1 MKNNLKELRSKRG
14 LTQEQLANLV
24 GTTKQ
29 YISMLESGNR
39 DISKVRMEIVNQ
51 ICSVLGCGI
60 DDIFSTAEFEFNN
73 EGKLIVDN
81 IYLDDRF
88 PNNFIIE
95 INNSYFIAPNNV
107 VYGNRAPSLK
117 ISDMLK
123 PMYGRLEDDA
133 MELWDYMYVFL
144 DCVPR
149 KGFNVK
155 LGRAIT
161 ENEFL
166 ELKERFNLNE
176 SNTTSEFETSKG
188 SFYGKSATKYY
199 TAIQI
204 KVDSDKAI
212 PLEYELKNKGIEADN
227 CNVGLVNIRVK

>member
-14 LTQEQLANLV
+14 LTQEQLADLV

-81 IYLDDRF
+81 LYLDDRF
-88 PNNFIIE
+88 PNNYIIE

-107 VYGNRAPSLK
+107 TYGNRVPSLK

-123 PMYGRLEDDA
+123 PMYGRLEKDA
-133 MELWDYMYVFL
+133 MELADYMYVFL
-144 DCVPR
+144 DCVPKR
-149 KGFNVK
+149 GFNVK
-155 LGRAIT
+155 VGRAIT
-161 ENEFL
+161 REEFA
-166 ELKERFNLNE
+166 ELKSRFNLDE
-176 SNTTSEFETSKG
+176 TNTTDEFETSKG
-188 SFYGKSATKYY
+188 GFYGKSAEKYF
-199 TAIQI
+199 TAVQI
-204 KVDSDKAI
+204 KISAEEAFS
-212 PLEYELKNKGIEADN
+212 LERELNEKGIEASN
-227 CNVGLVNIRVK
+227 GSPERVTIRVK

>member
-1 MKNNLKELRSKRG
+1 MKNNLKEIRTNMR
-14 LTQEQLANLV
+14 LTQEQLAGMV

-39 DISKVRMEIVNQ
+39 DISKVRMEIVER
-51 ICSVLGCGI
+51 ICGILGCRL
-60 DDIFSTAEFEFNN
+60 DDILTTVAFEFDD
-73 EGKLIVDN
+73 EGKLIIDN
-81 IYLDDRF
+81 LYLDNRF
-88 PNNFIIE
+88 PNNYIVE
-95 INNSYFIAPNNV
+95 ICNNYFIAPNNII
-107 VYGNRAPSLK
+107 YKNRTEGK
-117 ISDMLK
+117 NVSDMLK
-123 PMYGRLEDDA
+123 PMYGRLEKYA
-133 MELWDYMYVFL
+133 MEMGDYVYVFL
-144 DCVPR
+144 GCVPR

-212 PLEYELKNKGIEADN
+212 PLEYELRNKGIEVDN

>member
-1 MKNNLKELRSKRG
+1 MKNNLKEIRTNVG
-14 LTQEQLANLV
+14 LTQEQLAGMV

-39 DISKVRMEIVNQ
+39 DISKVRMEIVEK
-51 ICSVLGCGI
+51 ICGILGCRL
-60 DDIFSTAEFEFNN
+60 DDILTTVEFELDE
-73 EGKLIVDN
+73 EGKLIIDN
-81 IYLDDRF
+81 PYLDNRF
-88 PNNFIIE
+88 PNNYIVE
-95 INNSYFIAPNNV
+95 ICNNYFIAPNSII
-107 VYGNRAPSLK
+107 YKNRIEGK
-117 ISDMLK
+117 NISDMLK
-123 PMYGRLEDDA
+123 PMYGRLEKYA
-133 MELWDYMYVFL
+133 MEMGDYMYVFL
-144 DCVPR
+144 GCVPR

-212 PLEYELKNKGIEADN
+212 PLEYELSNKGIEADN